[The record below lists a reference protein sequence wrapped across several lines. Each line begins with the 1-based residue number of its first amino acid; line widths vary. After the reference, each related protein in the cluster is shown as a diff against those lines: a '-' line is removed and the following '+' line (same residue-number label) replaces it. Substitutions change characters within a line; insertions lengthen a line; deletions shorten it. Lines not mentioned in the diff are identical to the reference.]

1 DADIATIRYQADMYD
16 WSAEKQIAAYE
27 KVRAKHKQ
35 HLKETVEDE
44 RTMNLQLKR
53 LHEDT
58 AKSRFDF
65 SAEWITQQERR
76 MEESYKSE
84 VDIAK
89 MKLDA
94 WARVRDRYKKDT
106 DEYKRA
112 DEQMYQAR
120 KQLAQA
126 QFAQSNEWIMME
138 SRRMEEAGK
147 SEAEIEKMKLAAWTR
162 VRDRYAKDSE
172 FYKRADE
179 QVYQSKKRL
188 ASMQEKLANEL
199 LKTQK
204 TSIEDAKKAELKAIE
219 ERKKAAL

>member
-1 DADIATIRYQADMYD
+1 MYD

-44 RTMNLQLKR
+44 RTMNLQIKR

-58 AKSRFDF
+58 VKSRFDF

-76 MEESYKSE
+76 MEENYKSE

-126 QFAQSNEWIMME
+126 QFAESNEWITME

-147 SEAEIEKMKLAAWTR
+147 SEAEIEKMKLAAWAR
-162 VRDRYAKDSE
+162 VRDRYVKDSE

-179 QVYQSKKRL
+179 QIYQSKKRL
-188 ASMQEKLANEL
+188 SSMQEKLANDL

-204 TSIEDAKKAELKAIE
+204 TNIEDAKKAELKAIE